1 MSRVRNVKGGT
12 EKYTQ
17 IVSGKMNKKYH
28 AYHNYE
34 IWAYGGGR
42 EAAQVAS
49 IYFQEG
55 PIKEVGVNG
64 CSNEDLLAIVADRL
78 ECFQKGK
85 FPCVHNAK
93 ALACVHAAL
102 LHLNDRTM
110 DREKRGVEGQ
120 HKA

>member
-1 MSRVRNVKGGT
+1 MAQLRNVKGGT

-17 IVSGKMNKKYH
+17 IICGKMHKKYH
-28 AYHNYE
+28 ACHSYE
-34 IWAYGGGR
+34 IWTYGGGR
-42 EAAQVAS
+42 AAAQVAD
-49 IYFQEG
+49 IQFQEG
-55 PIKEVGVNG
+55 PIKEVGNIG